1 MNSNLTDER
10 IDALLEKVGV
20 FTLEKS
26 QDLWDVEAALS
37 ELQERRKADREPV
50 AWTDEEE
57 LRDVNVAGI
66 GYLFGID
73 REANKFA
80 DPRRQIM
87 LYRHAQPAPVTQSEP
102 AGWQFKSVNGDWIG
116 LLGESGKDQAIKE
129 GCEVRPLYAVPQLT
143 PLVLT
148 DEQIDAVLAAN
159 GNMAYVIADKRE
171 RLRMF
176 AREILRAASTQPEN
190 QQTRALVMWIKRL
203 SLALRSASPDNK
215 LPKAAI
221 GYLQNNSLISI
232 TDCLRGKNE
241 EPPA

>member
-37 ELQERRKADREPV
+37 ELQERRKAAMESEPV
-50 AWTDEEE
+50 AWRWRWSDDVDGYWRYTEEE
-57 LRDVNVAGI
+57 
-66 GYLFGID
+66 
-73 REANKFA
+73 RET
-80 DPRRQIM
+80 RGSVTVQQ
-87 LYRHAQPAPVTQSEP
+87 LYYHAPPAPVTQSEP

-143 PLVLT
+143 PLVLI
-148 DEQIDAVLAAN
+148 DEQIDAVLDAN

-215 LPKAAI
+215 LPKAAM
-221 GYLQNNSLISI
+221 GYLQNNGLISI
-232 TDCLRGKNE
+232 ADCLRGNNE
-241 EPPA
+241 EPSA

>member
-1 MNSNLTDER
+1 MNSNLTNER

-26 QDLWDVEAALS
+26 QDLQDVEAALS
-37 ELQERRKADREPV
+37 ELQERRKADSEPV

-57 LRDVNVAGI
+57 LRDVDRGGC
-66 GYLFGID
+66 GYLFTV
-73 REANKFA
+73 NPVTPHA
-80 DPRRQIM
+80 DERRIIL

-102 AGWQFKSVNGDWIG
+102 AGWQFKSVNGDWLG

-148 DEQIDAVLAAN
+148 DEQIDAVLDAN

-176 AREILRAASTQPEN
+176 AREILRAASPQSAN
-190 QQTRALVMWIKRL
+190 RQTSALVMWIKRL

-215 LPKAAI
+215 LPKAAM

>member
-37 ELQERRKADREPV
+37 ELQERRKAAMEKRPV
-50 AWTDEEE
+50 AWRWRWSDDVDGYWRCREEE
-57 LRDVNVAGI
+57 
-66 GYLFGID
+66 
-73 REANKFA
+73 RET
-80 DPRRQIM
+80 RGSVTVQQ
-87 LYRHAQPAPVTQSEP
+87 LYHHAPPSPVTQSEP

-148 DEQIDAVLAAN
+148 DEQIDAVLDAN

>member
-26 QDLWDVEAALS
+26 QDLQDVEAALS
-37 ELQERRKADREPV
+37 ELQERRKAAMESEPV
-50 AWTDEEE
+50 AWRWRWSDDVDGYWRYTEEE
-57 LRDVNVAGI
+57 
-66 GYLFGID
+66 
-73 REANKFA
+73 RET
-80 DPRRQIM
+80 RGSVTVQQ
-87 LYRHAQPAPVTQSEP
+87 LYHHAPPAPVTQSEP

-148 DEQIDAVLAAN
+148 DEQIDAVLDAN

-215 LPKAAI
+215 LPKVAM
-221 GYLQNNSLISI
+221 GYLQNNGLISI
-232 TDCLRGKNE
+232 ADCLRGNNE

>member
-37 ELQERRKADREPV
+37 ELQERRKAAMEKRPV
-50 AWTDEEE
+50 AWRWRWSDDVDGYWRYTEEE
-57 LRDVNVAGI
+57 
-66 GYLFGID
+66 
-73 REANKFA
+73 RET
-80 DPRRQIM
+80 RGSVTVQQ
-87 LYRHAQPAPVTQSEP
+87 LYHHAPPSPVTQSEP

-148 DEQIDAVLAAN
+148 DEQIDAVLDAN